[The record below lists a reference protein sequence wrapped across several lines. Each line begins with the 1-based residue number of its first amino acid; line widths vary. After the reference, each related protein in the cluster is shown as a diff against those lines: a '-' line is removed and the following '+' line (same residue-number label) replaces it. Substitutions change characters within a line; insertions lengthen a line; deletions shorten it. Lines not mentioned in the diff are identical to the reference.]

1 MRILKTDK
9 LYCFSPPVMLATF
22 IIEIA
27 FAVYVLFRYKLTA
40 VSRLIVLLLLGLAT
54 FQFAEYN
61 VCEGALGLD
70 SLTWA
75 RIGYVA
81 ITFLPPMGIHL
92 ATKLGGKSN
101 PLLVGA
107 AYATGTLFAAI
118 FLFMGQGMV
127 GEQCLGNY
135 VIFKI
140 APWAV
145 WPYAAY
151 YYGWLLI
158 GVAYAIKLAQGVK
171 RNIKS
176 ALYALAVG
184 YLAFIVPTT
193 AVNILDP
200 ATISGIPSIM
210 CGFAVMLAF
219 VLTFKV
225 APDYF
230 RKGTK
235 RAKS

>member
-1 MRILKTDK
+1 MI
-9 LYCFSPPVMLATF
+9 ATF

-27 FAVYVLFRYKLTA
+27 FAIYILFRYKLTA
-40 VSRLIVLLLLGLAT
+40 VSRLVVLLLVGLAI

-61 VCEGALGLD
+61 ICEGALGLD
-70 SLTWA
+70 SVTWA

-81 ITFLPPMGIHL
+81 ITFLPPLGIHL
-92 ATKLGGKSN
+92 ITRVAQKPN

-107 AYATGTLFAAI
+107 AYATGILFAFI
-118 FLFMGQGMV
+118 FLFVGQGV
-127 GEQCLGNY
+127 TSEQCLGNY

-145 WPYAAY
+145 WAYVAY
-151 YYGWLLI
+151 YYGWLLLSI
-158 GVAYAIKLAQGVK
+158 GYGMHLAKGAK

-176 ALYALAVG
+176 ALYALVLG

-193 AVNILDP
+193 AANIIDP
-200 ATISGIPSIM
+200 STISAIPSIM
-210 CGFAVMLAF
+210 CGFAVLLAF

-225 APDYF
+225 VPDYF
-230 RKGTK
+230 KTGAKT
-235 RAKS
+235 RAKRK

>member
-9 LYCFSPPVMLATF
+9 LYCFSPPVMIATF

-27 FAVYVLFRYKLTA
+27 FACYVLFRYKLTP
-40 VSRLIVLLLLGLAT
+40 VSRVVVALLVGLAT

-61 VCEGALGLD
+61 VCEGAWGLD

-81 ITFLPPMGIHL
+81 ITMLPPLGIHL
-92 ATKLGGKSN
+92 ITKLSGKRN

-107 AYATGTLFAAI
+107 AYATGALFAFI
-118 FLFMGQGMV
+118 FMFVGQGML

-135 VIFKI
+135 VIFTI

-145 WPYAAY
+145 WPYAIY
-151 YYGWLLI
+151 YYGWLI
-158 GVAYAIKLAQGVK
+158 VGTAYSIWSAQKGK
-171 RNIKS
+171 KNIRA
-176 ALYALAVG
+176 ALYALALG
-184 YLAFIVPTT
+184 YAAFLIPTT
-193 AVNILDP
+193 TVNLLDP
-200 ATISGIPSIM
+200 STVSGIPSIM
-210 CGFAVMLAF
+210 CGFAVILAF
-219 VLTFKV
+219 ILTLKV
-225 APDYF
+225 VPEYY

-235 RAKS
+235 RAKA